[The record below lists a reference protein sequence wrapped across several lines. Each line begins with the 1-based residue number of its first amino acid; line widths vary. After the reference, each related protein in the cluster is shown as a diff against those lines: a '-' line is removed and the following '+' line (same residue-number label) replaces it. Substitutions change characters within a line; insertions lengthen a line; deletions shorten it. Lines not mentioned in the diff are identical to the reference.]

1 MRMVQKGLVSAL
13 LMLGTGAQAFE
24 CGEPMG
30 CDQIPCDPLIE
41 DCGTAGITA
50 ASPEVTTPA
59 DTNLTLGLNDLLDTT
74 PGIELTSAIIEVTS
88 QPNKG
93 TATVSQDGN
102 SIIFSP
108 NGEFNDLE
116 FGQTFAVIFNY
127 DVYSIQYTDGGT
139 PATQESTVFGPVTV
153 TVTSTGTPPP
163 QPAPFAATTL
173 NLTTDKNT
181 DLVIGDDETLFTVDG
196 GHTMTGTTL
205 SVVGETPYGFVTINN
220 QNGTITF
227 SSNGDLDHLQAND
240 QPEVISFKYRVA
252 DTSYEGND
260 IVEGTINITVNGVDD
275 EPAQPTESLTT
286 AVKKHDV
293 IFRDGELN
301 AGEMI
306 TLAVSTSTLAT
317 TDKLEVTS
325 IPEHLTLLGVYG
337 GSSEQQDITALI
349 KSQEFSAAQDD
360 TGLTLAIKGEA
371 ELTNPIAQLLFQVNE
386 PTSPEASALQIR
398 RLDSNNNTMASASVT
413 VPELS
418 ALPALA
424 SEISAVMKDDFR
436 SGEEPAA
443 SILVSLLRNDGEN
456 PSDLS
461 GDWLFTLADQSDAA
475 TFDCANAVIYED
487 GSDFGAATSQ
497 LMCADSVAD
506 IQVTGAT
513 MAAKSELSV
522 QLDLP
527 SVENGAA
534 WNLAV
539 ASDAESDIS
548 SNINQ
553 SMADVKRV
561 ELIKASNQSR
571 GGYSL
576 VSMDVINPTQ
586 ETLSASIITVQI
598 DIETVDEYISNF
610 ECGSLRGSEHSDAYT
625 LECSDKKLVAIVLL
639 NKDIDADTT
648 LEKVLHVNV
657 DTGSSIDDE
666 DSGTRRFNMTSKVF
680 SGAGVAKIIRSEV
693 DHDIDSDALGLPAA
707 LMALF
712 MLGFYRLRQRKH

>member
-1 MRMVQKGLVSAL
+1 MRILQKGLATAL
-13 LMLGTGAQAFE
+13 MMLGASAYAFE
-24 CGEPMG
+24 LPPGE
-30 CDQIPCDPLIE
+30 CDPQFEVCDGNGGAIV
-41 DCGTAGITA
+41 A

-59 DTNLTLGLNDLLDTT
+59 DTNLTLDLNDLLDTG
-74 PGIELTSAIIEVTS
+74 PGIELVSATIEVTS
-88 QPNKG
+88 QPSKG

-108 NGEFNDLE
+108 NGQFNDLE
-116 FGQTFAVIFNY
+116 YGQTFAVIFNY
-127 DVYSIQYTDGGT
+127 DVYSIQYTDGGN
-139 PATQESTVFGPVTV
+139 PATQESTVYGPVTV

-163 QPAPFAATTL
+163 PPAQFAATTL

-181 DLVIGDDETLFTVDG
+181 DLVIGDDEALFTVED
-196 GHTMTGTTL
+196 GHTMTGTTF
-205 SVVGETPYGFVTINN
+205 SVVGETPYGQLTIDNEA
-220 QNGTITF
+220 GTITF

-275 EPAQPTESLTT
+275 APAQPTESLTT

-293 IFRDGELN
+293 VFRDGELN

-306 TLAVSTSTLAT
+306 TLAVSTTTLAT

-337 GSSEQQDITALI
+337 GSGEQQDITALI

-371 ELTNPIAQLLFQVNE
+371 ELANPIAQLLFQVNE
-386 PTSPEASALQIR
+386 PASSEASALQIR
-398 RLDSNNNTMASASVT
+398 RLDSSDNTMASASVT

-436 SGEEPAA
+436 FSEAPAA
-443 SILVSLLRNDGEN
+443 SILVSLLRNGSEN
-456 PSDLS
+456 SSDLS

-487 GSDFGAATSQ
+487 GSDFGGATSQ

-539 ASDAESDIS
+539 ASDAESDFS

-553 SMADVKRV
+553 SMADVQRV
-561 ELIKASNQSR
+561 EIIKASNQSR

-576 VSMDVINPTQ
+576 VSMDVMNPTQ
-586 ETLSASIITVQI
+586 ETLSASIMTVQI

-610 ECGSLRGSEHSDAYT
+610 ECGSLRGSEYADAYT

-648 LEKVLHVNV
+648 LDKVFHVKV
-657 DTGSSIDDE
+657 DTGSSVDTE
-666 DSGTRRFNMTSKVF
+666 GSGTRRFNMTSKVF
-680 SGAGVAKIIRSEV
+680 SGAGVAKIIRSKV

-712 MLGFYRLRQRKH
+712 MLSFYRLRQRKH